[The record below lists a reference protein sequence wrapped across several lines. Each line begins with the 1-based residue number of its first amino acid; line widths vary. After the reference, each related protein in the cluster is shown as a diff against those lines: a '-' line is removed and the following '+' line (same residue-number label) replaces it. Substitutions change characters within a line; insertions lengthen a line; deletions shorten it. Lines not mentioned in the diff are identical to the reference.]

1 MNYGPAEDAGKS
13 SRSDW
18 RTLPEDEAENLET
31 QADHTGC
38 GDIVREIRSGVQRAA
53 SSAMGVP
60 VMIRVDASREPLA
73 GSGPRLGSIA
83 CPVATFVRARLAA
96 CCKVEPKS
104 LHENAKLNTI

>member
-1 MNYGPAEDAGKS
+1 MLANRVAPTGELCRKMRLRTSKLKRIIQAG
-13 SRSDW
+13 
-18 RTLPEDEAENLET
+18 
-31 QADHTGC
+31 
-38 GDIVREIRSGVQRAA
+38 GDVVREIRSGVQRAA